1 MKILMRP
8 IEMITWFTKEGVI
21 NPIRYRVVMSEQSE
35 PVVVKIEKVIQRT
48 EEKLAG
54 NRMIIFRCQSVMNGL
69 LKVYEVKYEIGTCRW
84 YLYKM

>member
-8 IEMITWFTKEGVI
+8 IEVLAWFTREGVI
-21 NPIRYRVVMSEQSE
+21 NPIRYRVTSEQSE
-35 PVVVKIEKVIQRT
+35 PVVVKIDKVILRT

-54 NRMIIFRCQSVMNGL
+54 KKMIIFRCQSVINGL
-69 LKVYEVKYEIGTCRW
+69 QKVYEVKYEIDNCRW